1 MTAKSEISKNEDDG
15 GFIFDRTDGK
25 GGEEEEEEVNIEDI

>member
-1 MTAKSEISKNEDDG
+1 MTAKSEVHNEEDG

-25 GGEEEEEEVNIEDI
+25 DEEEVNIEEI